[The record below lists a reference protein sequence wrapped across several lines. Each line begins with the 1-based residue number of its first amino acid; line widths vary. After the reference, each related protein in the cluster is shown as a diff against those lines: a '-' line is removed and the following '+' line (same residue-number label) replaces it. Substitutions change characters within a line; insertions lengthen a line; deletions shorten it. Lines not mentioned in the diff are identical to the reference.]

1 MADMEVIRSG
11 RRTLALELRGDG
23 TLVVRAPQQMREADI
38 QRFIAAKAAWI
49 AHARARLAES
59 REAWGGDVLS
69 ADELAALKV
78 QARKDLAARLAY
90 WAPLAGVTPGR
101 LSIRCQHARWGSC
114 AGQGNISLNAL
125 LMLASEA
132 VRDYVVVHE
141 LCHLKHMDHSPRFW
155 REVARVLPDYAAQR
169 DWLRANGAALLQRN
183 PKK

>member
-1 MADMEVIRSG
+1 MPETSVIRSR

-38 QRFIAAKAAWI
+38 QRFIAEKADWI
-49 AHARARLAES
+49 ARTRARLAES
-59 REAWGGDVLS
+59 CAAWGGDVLS
-69 ADELAALKV
+69 ADELALLKA
-78 QARKDLAARLAY
+78 QAREDLAARLAH
-90 WAPLAGVTPGR
+90 WAPLAGVRPGR
-101 LSIRCQHARWGSC
+101 LSIRCQHTRWGSC
-114 AGQGNISLNAL
+114 SSQGNISLNAL
-125 LMLASEA
+125 LMLAPEA

>member
-1 MADMEVIRSG
+1 MPETSVIRSR

-38 QRFIAAKAAWI
+38 QRFIAEKADWI
-49 AHARARLAES
+49 ARTRARLAES
-59 REAWGGDVLS
+59 RDAWGGDVLS
-69 ADELAALKV
+69 VDELVALKR
-78 QARKDLAARLAY
+78 QAREDLAARQAH
-90 WAPLAGVTPGR
+90 WAPLAGVKPGR
-101 LSIRCQHARWGSC
+101 LSIRCQHTRWGSC
-114 AGQGNISLNAL
+114 SSQGNISLNAL
-125 LMLASEA
+125 LMLAPEA

-141 LCHLKHMDHSPRFW
+141 LCHLKHMDHSSRFW